1 MTDPTDLQ
9 PLNWDD
15 FSELHVKDD
24 GGGVLSSLKTIR
36 QGKLSEL
43 VRFVASLQEADRQ
56 RYVIEKSHGRT
67 FNAVE
72 IVMLSRRPDF
82 PAA

>member
-1 MTDPTDLQ
+1 MTEATDL
-9 PLNWDD
+9 PPVNWDD

-24 GGGVLSSLKTIR
+24 GGGVLSSLKAIR
-36 QGKLSEL
+36 QGKLSDL
-43 VRFVASLQEADRQ
+43 VRFVASLPETERA

-67 FNAVE
+67 FNAVD